1 MKCPKCGSENSDS
14 SKFCKTCGE
23 PIHTSKPDNKNKII
37 IGVLVIV
44 IAILAV
50 GVLFGMGVFKED
62 VPLETKDFGAFKL
75 DVPVGSNYVLK
86 DSSSTNKSNLF
97 VGYENKGDYEFEAFG
112 FFVGNNIT
120 KNSSSWS
127 GELYQ
132 KEGNMEIYKNV
143 SDGKPIYNLYYD
155 AGNGKIII
163 IGSDADNLKNMAKSF
178 RDFDEKKL
186 ISNQSQPTAQSS
198 TTQTAPVQSSTP
210 SSISIL
216 GGSFSTGSAEED
228 KTYASINVGTQN
240 AGKDVIVQIYYSRDG
255 NSLNNGNMVPVTVHS
270 DGYIE
275 VSSADAYHYYP
286 DHATI
291 KIYDSNSKL
300 LTTKSVSLS
309 PTSGPQSF

>member
-228 KTYASINVGTQN
+228 KTYASHVYFNQKINKV
-240 AGKDVIVQIYYSRDG
+240 D
-255 NSLNNGNMVPVTVHS
+255 
-270 DGYIE
+270 
-275 VSSADAYHYYP
+275 
-286 DHATI
+286 I
-291 KIYDSNSKL
+291 KSKCDSNSRSAKN
-300 LTTKSVSLS
+300 T
-309 PTSGPQSF
+309 